1 VLGGTVDPHTHE
13 TAREED
19 SGVYVQGTTRHSRDV
34 GAFVR
39 VVTCGV
45 AAGVM
50 PGSATPSWCGAT
62 CAARDYGVVVVG
74 DLDDPERLAI
84 DHEATTDLRSRG
96 PRS

>member
-1 VLGGTVDPHTHE
+1 
-13 TAREED
+13 
-19 SGVYVQGTTRHSRDV
+19 VYVQGTTRHPRDV

-39 VVTCGV
+39 VVTCGGGGWGDPWQRDPELV
-45 AAGVM
+45 RRDLRDEYVSFDG
-50 PGSATPSWCGAT
+50 
-62 CAARDYGVVVVG
+62 AARDYGVVVVG